1 MQTTGINRL
10 IMHHTGGGLVP
21 SAYDLTRYHGATDV
35 FGKHH
40 EGKFPISAN
49 RAGAPLASGKYAA
62 HCKNLNSGSAGETL
76 AGMAQAQW
84 GNPYAHKHFFSARQ
98 VDAFILRCA
107 IVCVQYRLSIGR
119 RVTLSH
125 AEVEA
130 TLGVDQEA
138 KWDFDY
144 NPFGPDAKP
153 QGTRDPL
160 AIGDMLREK
169 LDHAMKRAK
178 TIVENKPTDT
188 YAPVIEFP
196 LESLAQYIEHP
207 HVRILQR
214 RLNEWRTAFQKPK
227 PLGKDALTVDG
238 EFGPATARAVRFYQS
253 KNNLLPDGK
262 VAEMTWLSLFGS
274 VEAINEILA
283 GPY

>member
-10 IMHHTGGGLVP
+10 IMHHTGGGLIP

-35 FGKHH
+35 HGKHH

-49 RAGAPLASGKYAA
+49 RAGAPLRSGKYAA

-76 AGMAQAQW
+76 AGMARSTWAK
-84 GNPYAHKHFFSARQ
+84 PYDHNTFFSQQQ
-98 VDAFILRCA
+98 VEAFILRCA
-107 IVCVQYRLSIGR
+107 LVVAQYRLSIGR
-119 RVTLSH
+119 RTTLSH
-125 AEVEA
+125 AEVEI

-144 NPFGPDAKP
+144 NPFGPTARP
-153 QGTRDPL
+153 QGTRDPVIL
-160 AIGDMLREK
+160 GDMMRERM
-169 LDHAMKRAK
+169 DHAMKRARSML
-178 TIVENKPTDT
+178 ENAPSDP

-196 LESLAQYIEHP
+196 LEPLAQYIEHP
-207 HVRILQR
+207 HVCILQR
-214 RLNEWRTAFQKPK
+214 RLNEWRTAFQRPK
-227 PLGKDALTVDG
+227 PLGKDALVVDG
-238 EFGPATARAVRFYQS
+238 RFGPATARAVRFYQGKS
-253 KNNLLPDGK
+253 NLLPDGR

-274 VEAINEILA
+274 LANIQAVLA